1 MPEGFVTLEGRLAR
15 ALSGALKHRAKGDG
29 RGIGYGYGYGYAG
42 GPGKILDRTVAYERE
57 EIFSIDAY

>member
-29 RGIGYGYGYGYAG
+29 RGIGYGYGYGYGYAG
-42 GPGKILDRTVAYERE
+42 GPGKIR
-57 EIFSIDAY
+57 